1 MIVSNTAD
9 FSGIFIGTVKAY
21 DIEKRRV
28 AVYIPK
34 LMPAI
39 SFNDQ
44 VLKQTI
50 NVTGMKIAVKT

>member
-1 MIVSNTAD
+1 MIISNTAN

-21 DIEKRRV
+21 DTKERRV